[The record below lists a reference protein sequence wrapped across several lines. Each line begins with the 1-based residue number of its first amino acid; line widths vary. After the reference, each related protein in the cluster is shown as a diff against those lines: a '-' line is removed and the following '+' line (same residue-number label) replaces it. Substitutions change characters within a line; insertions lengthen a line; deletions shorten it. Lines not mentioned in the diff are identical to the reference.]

1 MTQQQTQQVKNIQT
15 VQTSFALKKLQG
27 IKPKGIKVKDDSA
40 FGSLVDVCNSIFD
53 ADLIIEDFM
62 GRVNNHGTFSNIRD
76 YSAENL
82 NEVNFN
88 NADLTNF
95 IKTVNKEGIVSI
107 LKKLGAY
114 ITINQSN
121 FCIPAIWILIAVE
134 MDPKTYSNVIEWF
147 LTETDVLDDVG
158 TLF

>member
-1 MTQQQTQQVKNIQT
+1 MMNR
-15 VQTSFALKKLQG
+15 KL
-27 IKPKGIKVKDDSA
+27 P
-40 FGSLVDVCNSIFD
+40 
-53 ADLIIEDFM
+53 
-62 GRVNNHGTFSNIRD
+62 
-76 YSAENL
+76 ENL
-82 NEVNFN
+82 LISRIFFQENLEVKFLSLTELQKFHNLINEDDINVDKILSKRSNLERIFYILIDQDILKD
-88 NADLTNF
+88 ADLTNF

-121 FCIPAIWILIAVE
+121 FCIPAMWILIAVE